1 MKSTKLDLNFREIRE
16 DRAAVIGAAKELCE
30 CVASVVCV
38 EQAQPIST
46 GDAFGTLINAAHVAL
61 DRRPGHGAAV
71 ERSVRVIAQ
80 SARSIVTE
88 LGTLRN
94 EIGTGHGRPVNP
106 MVTRETAAIAEVSA
120 WLWSAW
126 ALARLDEVLRS
137 DVAELIHDL
146 ESGGGSR
153 RGLLTQRLAEVGL
166 SSLHSDDQ
174 RRLGVAVARRSSI
187 GGTFV
192 VSEAGVEPLRWD
204 AEAWPP
210 SYRSG
215 VAAGLLLDA
224 NGRLA
229 LRIRFVQDL
238 ASIVGVMSID
248 QWRDLANQAASALWT
263 NQLAEDVDQQHE
275 LAQEI
280 DSLAPTLDDVHRRE
294 WLLLA
299 ERLRGSHQPAG

>member
-1 MKSTKLDLNFREIRE
+1 VRGICRMRGASPTNKYWRCFWDADQRCSCCPRPPAWPRSSGRE
-16 DRAAVIGAAKELCE
+16 
-30 CVASVVCV
+30 VC
-38 EQAQPIST
+38 
-46 GDAFGTLINAAHVAL
+46 
-61 DRRPGHGAAV
+61 PG
-71 ERSVRVIAQ
+71 
-80 SARSIVTE
+80 IVTE

-146 ESGGGSR
+146 ESGGGWR

-229 LRIRFVQDL
+229 LRTRFVQDL
-238 ASIVGVMSID
+238 ASIVGVMRID